1 VTSPSLDPVLLP
13 PDIESLARTYLLAA
27 LAPTPIATRMPAP
40 PDAAITINGLL
51 RVEYGGGS
59 KPNPFQY
66 DAQCLLHGYH
76 PNEIVAK
83 QITGK
88 ALALMGAAR
97 GHTVVDTLGNGWYVV
112 GVFAMGLPQRLTDPD
127 VNLPRF
133 RSAVTWRVVGQPW
146 TP

>member
-1 VTSPSLDPVLLP
+1 VTTTVDPVLLP
-13 PDIESLARTYLLAA
+13 PDIESLARTYLLSA

-40 PDAAITINGLL
+40 LDQITTVAGLL

-66 DAQCLLHGYH
+66 DVQCLLHGYS
-76 PNEIVAK
+76 PNEILAK

-97 GHTVVDTLGNGWYVV
+97 GHTVIDTFGAGWYVV
-112 GVFAMGLPQRLTDPD
+112 GVFSVGLPQRLTDPD

-133 RSAVTWRVVGQPW
+133 RGSVVWRVAGQPW
-146 TP
+146 NP

>member
-1 VTSPSLDPVLLP
+1 MTGFVDPVLLP
-13 PDIESLARTYLLAA
+13 PDIEGLARTYLLTA

-40 PDAAITINGLL
+40 LDQISTITGLL

-66 DAQCLLHGYH
+66 DVQCLLHGYS
-76 PNEIVAK
+76 PNEILAK
-83 QITGK
+83 QIVGK

-97 GHTVVDTLGNGWYVV
+97 GQTVNGWYVV
-112 GVFAMGLPQRLTDPD
+112 GVFSVGLPQRLTDPD

-133 RSAVTWRVVGQPW
+133 RASVVWRVAGQPW
-146 TP
+146 NP